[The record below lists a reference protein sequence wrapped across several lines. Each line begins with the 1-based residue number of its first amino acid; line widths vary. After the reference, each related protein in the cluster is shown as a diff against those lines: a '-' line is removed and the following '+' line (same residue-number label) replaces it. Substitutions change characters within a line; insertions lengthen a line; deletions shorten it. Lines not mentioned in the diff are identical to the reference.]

1 MSALFA
7 DLTLEEIF
15 LLFIVNFKVNVN
27 VFFEDSFIKKSNRR
41 FSQMPGVETVEIAI
55 IPVVTSLFLLKF
67 SQLLSNVWLE
77 TRARSIR
84 LRPKLQLPV
93 Q

>member
-7 DLTLEEIF
+7 D

-27 VFFEDSFIKKSNRR
+27 VFFEDSFIKKSSRR

-55 IPVVTSLFLLKF
+55 IPVVTSLFLLRF

-77 TRARSIR
+77 RRARSIR

>member
-55 IPVVTSLFLLKF
+55 IPVVTSLFLLRF

-77 TRARSIR
+77 RRARSIR